1 MHHDMTQ
8 CEKSRQLQDSLKLIQ
23 AELSRKTL
31 NYFLEP
37 VDLFSVPGANGIT
50 VQMNYQQM
58 LMKGS
63 SGNALQKR
71 GSIFFLFLDL
81 PLAFITKYVSTNW
94 FEKSQLDL
102 EESTFYIWKETQTHP
117 VLLPMENKLPF
128 FVISDRWSDSTHN
141 SSMTRAYYLPKQL
154 ILIIGQSFRNCR
166 KNPSD
171 FNSHSRSSSMNGNKS
186 VFSNLGDSYHLLYL
200 LNLQST

>member
-71 GSIFFLFLDL
+71 GSIFFFYSWICLWLLLLSMSLQIGLRNHSWIQKNLHFIFGRKHRLIQFYFLWRIN
-81 PLAFITKYVSTNW
+81 F
-94 FEKSQLDL
+94 
-102 EESTFYIWKETQTHP
+102 
-117 VLLPMENKLPF
+117 
-128 FVISDRWSDSTHN
+128 
-141 SSMTRAYYLPKQL
+141 SSLSFLTDGQIL
-154 ILIIGQSFRNCR
+154 LIIA
-166 KNPSD
+166 
-171 FNSHSRSSSMNGNKS
+171 
-186 VFSNLGDSYHLLYL
+186 L
-200 LNLQST
+200 